1 MRQDKSHLELH
12 GRQWRVRLKVPKQA
26 QAVIGKS
33 ALVVP
38 LHTDSLARANL
49 LKWQVIADLKETIA
63 KALRE
68 AAAKAAGGDPLV
80 LEGMEWRVAIA
91 GGESDSTASL
101 YADLAADRAEELER
115 RHGYERARA
124 FHDIATGKATPIETL
139 VDAWLAEANYAGRT
153 EAARRQAVR
162 RLLAWC
168 QSAKI
173 PAVVE
178 MLNRKVVG
186 RFVSE
191 VFIAKGTDPA
201 TANKLITGLSAY
213 WAWLIKRG
221 HASENPWSRQALR
234 LKKARN
240 EDGEAAKRPFTDE
253 EVGKILANVAGVH
266 ADLCRLAALSGM
278 RLGEIA
284 DLRVRHV
291 RDGVIR
297 IAQGKTDAA
306 ARDVPVHPTI
316 TGMIASRCA
325 GKEPDGY
332 LFHELPNQQNAA
344 RSRGAPVS
352 QAFTRIL
359 RRLELDD
366 VIPGRRQARTDFH
379 SFRRWFISKA
389 VKALENGAVGFTA
402 WTVADVVG
410 HSNEAGPLGMT
421 MGRYPGP
428 AGMEPKKACVS
439 SVLLPMVA
447 R

>member
-1 MRQDKSHLELH
+1 MRQDKSHLEFH
-12 GRQWRVRLKVPKQA
+12 GRQWRVRLKVPKEA
-26 QAVIGKS
+26 QAVLGKS

-49 LKWQVIADLKETIA
+49 LKWQVIADLKDKIT

-80 LEGMEWRVAIA
+80 MEGMEWRAAIA
-91 GGESDSTASL
+91 GEEGESSSL
-101 YADLAADRAEELER
+101 YADLAADRAEELEH
-115 RHGYERARA
+115 RHGYERAKA
-124 FHDIATGKATPIETL
+124 FHDIATGKATPIEAL
-139 VDAWLAEANYAGRT
+139 VDAWLVEASYAGRT

-168 QSAKI
+168 QAAHI
-173 PAVVE
+173 PPVVE
-178 MLNRKVVG
+178 TLTRRVAG

-191 VFIAKGTDPA
+191 VFVAKGADPA
-201 TANKLITGLSAY
+201 TANKLITGLSAF
-213 WAWLIKRG
+213 WGWLIKRG
-221 HASENPWSRQALR
+221 HASENPWSRQALKPR
-234 LKKARN
+234 KARN
-240 EDGEAAKRPFTDE
+240 EDGEAAKRPFTDA
-253 EVGKILANVAGVH
+253 EVGKILAHVTGLY
-266 ADLCRLAALSGM
+266 ADLCTFAALSGM

-284 DLRVRHV
+284 DFRVRHV

-306 ARDVPVHPTI
+306 SRDVPVHSAI

-325 GKEPDGY
+325 GKEPDAY
-332 LFHELPNQQNAA
+332 LFHELPEQRNTA

-366 VIPGRRQARTDFH
+366 IIPGRRQARTDFH

-389 VKALENGAVGFTA
+389 VKALENGATGFTA

-428 AGMEPKKACVS
+428 AGIEPRKACVEA
-439 SVLLPMVA
+439 VRLP
-447 R
+447 